1 VAEPADEQLAEPI
14 PLRAADG
21 RVPGRRGL
29 ATRQKLLACT
39 EELLRSSSF
48 RELTV
53 TDIAKE
59 AGTSPATFYQYFPD
73 VEAAIAVLAEDLS
86 TEGSELLPDV
96 VRSGSWRGKAGYET
110 ALRLV
115 DGFLDL
121 WERHRSVLRVI
132 DLATD
137 EGDRRFH
144 NIRTH
149 LLNQVT
155 VALADVIRRERDA
168 GRHPA
173 DLDPM
178 ASAGVLTAMLA
189 HVAAHRYGFEFW
201 GIATDDVRTSLGR
214 IVFTTVTGQKPPSS
228 TA

>member
-1 VAEPADEQLAEPI
+1 MSDTGDVTEPI

-29 ATRQKLLACT
+29 ATRQRLLACT
-39 EELLRSSSF
+39 SEMLRTTSF
-48 RELTV
+48 RDLTV
-53 TDIAKE
+53 VVIARE

-86 TEGSELLPDV
+86 NEGSELLVGV
-96 VRSGSWRGKAGYET
+96 VREGTWRGKAGYQT
-110 ALRLV
+110 AMALA

-121 WERHRSVLRVI
+121 WERHRAVLRVV

-137 EGDRRFH
+137 EGDLRFQ

-155 VALADVIRRERDA
+155 VALADVIGHERDA

-178 ASAGVLTAMLA
+178 ASAGVLIAMLA
-189 HVAAHRYGFEFW
+189 HVSAHRYGFEFW
-201 GIATDDVRTSLGR
+201 GIRTDDVHRSLAR
-214 IVFTTVTGQKPPSS
+214 IVYTTVTGQKPP
-228 TA
+228 A

>member
-1 VAEPADEQLAEPI
+1 MTGQV
-14 PLRAADG
+14 RTVDG
-21 RVPGRRGL
+21 RVAGRRGQ
-29 ATRQKLLACT
+29 ATRQKLLDCLS
-39 EELLRSSSF
+39 EMLSSSPY
-48 RELTV
+48 RDV
-53 TDIAKE
+53 KVIDVARK

-86 TEGSELLPDV
+86 NEGSEVLVGV
-96 VRSGSWRGKAGYET
+96 VREGSWRGKAGYQT
-110 ALRLV
+110 ALALS

-121 WERHRSVLRVI
+121 WERHRAVLRVV

-137 EGDRRFH
+137 EGDRRFQ

-155 VALADVIRRERDA
+155 VALADVIGRERDA

-178 ASAGVLTAMLA
+178 ASAGVLIAMLA
-189 HVAAHRYGFEFW
+189 HVSAHRYGFEFW
-201 GIATDDVRTSLGR
+201 GIRTDDVHRSLAR
-214 IVFTTVTGQKPPSS
+214 IVYTTVTGQKPP
-228 TA
+228 A